1 MSRILRQMLGFYRQA
16 EAVSDTDV
24 NALIEEAAGLVG
36 KRLRERGVQV
46 VRELDAR
53 LPRIRASAD
62 QLKQVVLNLLLN
74 AADSMPKGG
83 TITVLTTAGGASEA
97 EVVGRA
103 AVQIQ
108 VRDTGDGIPDDVLAQ
123 IFEPFFS
130 TKPGKGTG
138 LGLWVSQGIV
148 QSHGGTMRVRS
159 RIGRGTTFTITL
171 PVEGP
176 PIDARAA

>member
-1 MSRILRQMLGFYRQA
+1 M
-16 EAVSDTDV
+16 
-24 NALIEEAAGLVG
+24 
-36 KRLRERGVQV
+36 
-46 VRELDAR
+46 
-53 LPRIRASAD
+53 
-62 QLKQVVLNLLLN
+62 LN

-83 TITVLTTAGGASEA
+83 TITVATQTGAGA
-97 EVVGRA
+97 ETEVFGRD

-108 VRDTGDGIPDDVLAQ
+108 VRDTGDGIPDDLLAQ

-159 RIGRGTTFTITL
+159 RVGRGTTFMITL
-171 PVEGP
+171 PVQGP
-176 PIDARAA
+176 PSDGRAA

>member
-1 MSRILRQMLGFYRQA
+1 
-16 EAVSDTDV
+16 
-24 NALIEEAAGLVG
+24 
-36 KRLRERGVQV
+36 
-46 VRELDAR
+46 
-53 LPRIRASAD
+53 
-62 QLKQVVLNLLLN
+62 
-74 AADSMPKGG
+74 MPKGG

-97 EVVGRA
+97 EAVGRA